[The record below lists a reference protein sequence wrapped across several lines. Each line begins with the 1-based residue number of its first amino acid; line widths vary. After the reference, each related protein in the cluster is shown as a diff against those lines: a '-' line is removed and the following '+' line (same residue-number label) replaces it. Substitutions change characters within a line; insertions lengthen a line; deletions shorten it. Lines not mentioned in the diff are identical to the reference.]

1 MTKHETTAAG
11 RGSGWG
17 LWAAWGAAF
26 LGFPIGGAA
35 ATLLLGPIDTVGA
48 AAVAGGIAG
57 AVIGAAQWL
66 VLRRRLAL
74 SALWAPA
81 TAAGMAVGMAIG
93 NVLLGDDTTALP
105 LLLRAAL
112 AGAGIGAA
120 QAVLLRGVLPTPA
133 LWAAVVTVGW
143 PFGWA
148 VSAGLGL
155 HLEPKWAVFGA
166 YGSWAFQLVT
176 GLTLAYLLR
185 QRDGAPVHARVRGAS
200 V

>member
-1 MTKHETTAAG
+1 VSASGELHVVF
-11 RGSGWG
+11 GSGPVG
-17 LWAAWGAAF
+17 L
-26 LGFPIGGAA
+26 
-35 ATLLLGPIDTVGA
+35 
-48 AAVAGGIAG
+48 AV
-57 AVIGAAQWL
+57 VD
-66 VLRRRLAL
+66 AL
-74 SALWAPA
+74 SAQGKRVRVASRSGA
-81 TAAGMAVGMAIG
+81 RRG
-93 NVLLGDDTTALP
+93 LP
-105 LLLRAAL
+105 
-112 AGAGIGAA
+112 